1 MTALLTTTEY
11 PAIRAAIDTSLD
23 TTVLPDSIIALD
35 IYAGAA
41 RRDVLLLDA
50 TAESRTGDEFQH
62 ARNAAI
68 YFCAA
73 RLIGAL
79 PQISRE
85 TSFDGSGY
93 QRQAID
99 TTARAAELRG
109 QASAALDAYLDSGD
123 AASDRP
129 ITFAAGCGQRGR
141 W

>member
-23 TTVLPDSIIALD
+23 TDVLPDSIIALD
-35 IYAGAA
+35 IYAPSAQ
-41 RRDVLLLDA
+41 RDVLALDA
-50 TAESRTGDEFQH
+50 TAEDRTGDELQH
-62 ARNAAI
+62 AKNAAI

-85 TSFDGSGY
+85 TGFDGSGY
-93 QRQAID
+93 QRQAVD
-99 TTARAAELRG
+99 TAARAAELRG
-109 QASAALDAYLDSGD
+109 RASAELDAYLESGN
-123 AASDRP
+123 AASDMP
-129 ITFAAGCGQRGR
+129 TMFAAGCGQRGR